1 MAESLRVRAG
11 VVHSLISVVNKLPT
25 AHSERLLAKLSGG
38 PVDKIARAPGIG
50 WVDEGDFMPVIDVCH
65 RELGD
70 GEYARL
76 IHAASL
82 VMLKTGIVR
91 AARAASD
98 IFVKA
103 SVGGYAKWTP
113 RIWNLCF
120 QGLQLEYGDRD
131 EDTIRM
137 YLKQPPAGKF
147 TRPIVFGAAGI
158 VQSVFTLARKPG
170 TVQPA
175 PFRERDERVILLLQK
190 EAVGRAAT
198 V

>member
-1 MAESLRVRAG
+1 MPEPLRVRAG
-11 VVHSLISVVNKLPT
+11 VVHSLVSVIDKLPK
-25 AHSERLLAKLSGG
+25 AQSERLLAQLSGG
-38 PVDKIARAPGIG
+38 PVAKIARAPGIG
-50 WVDEGDFMPVIDVCH
+50 WVDEGDFLAVIDVCH
-65 RELGD
+65 RELGEV
-70 GEYARL
+70 EYARA
-76 IHAASL
+76 IHGAT
-82 VMLKTGIVR
+82 MLFVKTGIVR

-98 IFVKA
+98 IFVKP

-120 QGLQLEYGDRD
+120 QGLQLEYGDRS

-137 YLKQPPAGKF
+137 FLKQPPAGKF

-158 VQSVFTLARKPG
+158 VQAVFTLAGKRG
-170 TVQPA
+170 TTTPA

-190 EAVGRAAT
+190 DAIGRAAS